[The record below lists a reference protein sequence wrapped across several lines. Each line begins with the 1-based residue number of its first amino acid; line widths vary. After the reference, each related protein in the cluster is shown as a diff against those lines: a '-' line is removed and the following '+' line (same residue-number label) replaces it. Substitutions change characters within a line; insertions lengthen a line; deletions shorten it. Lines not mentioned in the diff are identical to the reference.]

1 MDLICDGSF
10 VMTVTP
16 TIPEAPHP
24 VSAHERIDLIDVVRG
39 FALFGVLLA
48 NLVWITTDVVLTDAR
63 LSQLP
68 TAPLDRIVEPLVA
81 FFVDH
86 KFYTLFSFLFG
97 LGFAI
102 QLSRAEERRHN
113 VVAVY
118 ARRVSILAVI
128 GLLHIALVWYG
139 DILLVY
145 AIGGFGLLAVRHW
158 NARLLIILAF
168 TLALFARAAVGV
180 FPLIAGAS
188 GTAQVDGEVEEDADK
203 ERKLAIFDGTSYR
216 AIARENASFYY
227 RDIVAGSV
235 GLFLLPQVFAR
246 FIFGLYVG
254 RRNWARRTTE
264 LRPILRRLLPR
275 TIAVGVVGNGTALV
289 IDHLQHAK
297 VLGPDLYLG
306 ARGRPRRG
314 GRNSC
319 PRARVLERAR
329 AVVSSQCN
337 VASTSR
343 IPRAGRPNGSDQ
355 LSDTFR
361 VVFRAVYWCRPR
373 SVRRGRSSF
382 VRGSRRRH
390 LRRADDVQRL
400 VARAVSLRSGG
411 VGVANVDLSSEAADA
426 CTRADSDRVAAC
438 LTFSKLGSDQHP
450 CIRKVVNRRSP
461 ILRPRLS
468 AVSDSSS
475 AVEGPAQR
483 AGVAGDHL
491 PPIATL
497 SPDVHDVEVA
507 ASVLTIAARLLRQEK
522 TECREIIGQLA
533 SGVVALFQRLDFVSF

>member
-1 MDLICDGSF
+1 
-10 VMTVTP
+10 MTVTP
-16 TIPEAPHP
+16 TIHEAPHP

-68 TAPLDRIVEPLVA
+68 TAPLDLIVEPLVA

-297 VLGPDLYLG
+297 VLGPD
-306 ARGRPRRG
+306 
-314 GRNSC
+314 
-319 PRARVLERAR
+319 
-329 AVVSSQCN
+329 
-337 VASTSR
+337 
-343 IPRAGRPNGSDQ
+343 
-355 LSDTFR
+355 
-361 VVFRAVYWCRPR
+361 
-373 SVRRGRSSF
+373 
-382 VRGSRRRH
+382 
-390 LRRADDVQRL
+390 
-400 VARAVSLRSGG
+400 
-411 VGVANVDLSSEAADA
+411 
-426 CTRADSDRVAAC
+426 
-438 LTFSKLGSDQHP
+438 
-450 CIRKVVNRRSP
+450 
-461 ILRPRLS
+461 
-468 AVSDSSS
+468 
-475 AVEGPAQR
+475 
-483 AGVAGDHL
+483 
-491 PPIATL
+491 
-497 SPDVHDVEVA
+497 
-507 ASVLTIAARLLRQEK
+507 
-522 TECREIIGQLA
+522 
-533 SGVVALFQRLDFVSF
+533 

>member
-1 MDLICDGSF
+1 
-10 VMTVTP
+10 MTVTP

-297 VLGPDLYLG
+297 VLGPDSYWVHAAAPVEEAGILALALAYLSALVLLFHRSATWHRRLGYLAPVGRMALTNYLTHSVLYFVLFTGVGLG
-306 ARGRPRRG
+306 LYGEVGPASCVALAVIIFAAQMTFSGWWLARYRFGPAEWVWRTLTYRQRQPM
-314 GRNSC
+314 
-319 PRARVLERAR
+319 RARV
-329 AVVSSQCN
+329 
-337 VASTSR
+337 
-343 IPRAGRPNGSDQ
+343 P
-355 LSDTFR
+355 
-361 VVFRAVYWCRPR
+361 
-373 SVRRGRSSF
+373 
-382 VRGSRRRH
+382 
-390 LRRADDVQRL
+390 
-400 VARAVSLRSGG
+400 
-411 VGVANVDLSSEAADA
+411 
-426 CTRADSDRVAAC
+426 TRTA
-438 LTFSKLGSDQHP
+438 
-450 CIRKVVNRRSP
+450 
-461 ILRPRLS
+461 
-468 AVSDSSS
+468 
-475 AVEGPAQR
+475 
-483 AGVAGDHL
+483 
-491 PPIATL
+491 
-497 SPDVHDVEVA
+497 
-507 ASVLTIAARLLRQEK
+507 
-522 TECREIIGQLA
+522 
-533 SGVVALFQRLDFVSF
+533 

>member
-297 VLGPDLYLG
+297 VLGPDSYWVHAAAPVEEAGILALALAYLSALVLLFHRSATWQRRLGYLAPVGRMALTNYLTHSVLYFVLFTGVGLG
-306 ARGRPRRG
+306 LYGEVGPASCVALAVIIFAAQMTFSGWWLARYRFGPAEWVWRTLTYRQRQPM
-314 GRNSC
+314 
-319 PRARVLERAR
+319 RARV
-329 AVVSSQCN
+329 
-337 VASTSR
+337 
-343 IPRAGRPNGSDQ
+343 P
-355 LSDTFR
+355 
-361 VVFRAVYWCRPR
+361 
-373 SVRRGRSSF
+373 
-382 VRGSRRRH
+382 
-390 LRRADDVQRL
+390 
-400 VARAVSLRSGG
+400 
-411 VGVANVDLSSEAADA
+411 
-426 CTRADSDRVAAC
+426 TRTA
-438 LTFSKLGSDQHP
+438 
-450 CIRKVVNRRSP
+450 
-461 ILRPRLS
+461 
-468 AVSDSSS
+468 
-475 AVEGPAQR
+475 
-483 AGVAGDHL
+483 
-491 PPIATL
+491 
-497 SPDVHDVEVA
+497 
-507 ASVLTIAARLLRQEK
+507 
-522 TECREIIGQLA
+522 
-533 SGVVALFQRLDFVSF
+533 

>member
-1 MDLICDGSF
+1 
-10 VMTVTP
+10 MTVTP
-16 TIPEAPHP
+16 TDREAPHP
-24 VSAHERIDLIDVVRG
+24 VSAQERIDLIDVVRG

-68 TAPLDRIVEPLVA
+68 TEPLDRIVKPLVV

-118 ARRVSILAVI
+118 ARRVFILAVI

-145 AIGGFGLLAVRHW
+145 AIGGFGLLVVRHW
-158 NARLLIILAF
+158 NARLLMILAI

-180 FPLIAGAS
+180 FPLVAGAS
-188 GTAQVDGEVEEDADK
+188 STAQVDAEVQEDADK

-264 LRPILRRLLPR
+264 LRPILRRILPWA
-275 TIAVGVVGNGTALV
+275 IAVGVVGNGTAIV

-297 VLGPDLYLG
+297 VLGPDSYWVHAVAPVEEAGILALALAYLAALVLLFHRSATWHRRLGYLAPVGRMALTNYLTHSVLYLVLFTG
-306 ARGRPRRG
+306 VGFGLYGEVGPASCMALAVIIFAAQMTFSGWWLARYRFGPAEWVWRTLTYRQRQPI
-314 GRNSC
+314 
-319 PRARVLERAR
+319 RARV
-329 AVVSSQCN
+329 
-337 VASTSR
+337 
-343 IPRAGRPNGSDQ
+343 P
-355 LSDTFR
+355 
-361 VVFRAVYWCRPR
+361 
-373 SVRRGRSSF
+373 
-382 VRGSRRRH
+382 
-390 LRRADDVQRL
+390 
-400 VARAVSLRSGG
+400 
-411 VGVANVDLSSEAADA
+411 
-426 CTRADSDRVAAC
+426 TRTA
-438 LTFSKLGSDQHP
+438 
-450 CIRKVVNRRSP
+450 
-461 ILRPRLS
+461 
-468 AVSDSSS
+468 
-475 AVEGPAQR
+475 
-483 AGVAGDHL
+483 
-491 PPIATL
+491 
-497 SPDVHDVEVA
+497 
-507 ASVLTIAARLLRQEK
+507 
-522 TECREIIGQLA
+522 
-533 SGVVALFQRLDFVSF
+533 

>member
-180 FPLIAGAS
+180 SLIAGAS
-188 GTAQVDGEVEEDADK
+188 GTAQVDAEVEEDADK
-203 ERKLAIFDGTSYR
+203 ERKLAIFDGASYR
-216 AIARENASFYY
+216 AIARETSFYY

-264 LRPILRRLLPR
+264 LRPILRRLLPW

-289 IDHLQHAK
+289 IDHLQHARCSA
-297 VLGPDLYLG
+297 PIRTG

-319 PRARVLERAR
+319 PRARVFERAR
-329 AVVSSQCN
+329 AVVSPQCN

-343 IPRAGRPNGSDQ
+343 IPRAVGRMALTNYLTHSVLYFVLFTGVG
-355 LSDTFR
+355 LGHT
-361 VVFRAVYWCRPR
+361 AR
-373 SVRRGRSSF
+373 SVQ
-382 VRGSRRRH
+382 
-390 LRRADDVQRL
+390 LRAW
-400 VARAVSLRSGG
+400 
-411 VGVANVDLSSEAADA
+411 LS
-426 CTRADSDRVAAC
+426 
-438 LTFSKLGSDQHP
+438 P
-450 CIRKVVNRRSP
+450 
-461 ILRPRLS
+461 
-468 AVSDSSS
+468 SSS
-475 AVEGPAQR
+475 
-483 AGVAGDHL
+483 
-491 PPIATL
+491 
-497 SPDVHDVEVA
+497 SP
-507 ASVLTIAARLLRQEK
+507 RR
-522 TECREIIGQLA
+522 
-533 SGVVALFQRLDFVSF
+533 

>member
-1 MDLICDGSF
+1 
-10 VMTVTP
+10 MTVTP

-102 QLSRAEERRHN
+102 QLSRAEDRRHN

-145 AIGGFGLLAVRHW
+145 AIGGFGLLAVRNW

-297 VLGPDLYLG
+297 VLGPDLYWVHAAAPVEEAGILALAFAYLSALVLLFHRSATWHRRLG
-306 ARGRPRRG
+306 YLAPVGRMALTNYLTHSVLYFVLFTGVGLGLYGEVGPASCVALAVIIFAAQMTFSGWWLARYRFGPAEWVWRTLTYRQRQPM
-314 GRNSC
+314 
-319 PRARVLERAR
+319 RARV
-329 AVVSSQCN
+329 
-337 VASTSR
+337 
-343 IPRAGRPNGSDQ
+343 P
-355 LSDTFR
+355 
-361 VVFRAVYWCRPR
+361 
-373 SVRRGRSSF
+373 
-382 VRGSRRRH
+382 
-390 LRRADDVQRL
+390 
-400 VARAVSLRSGG
+400 
-411 VGVANVDLSSEAADA
+411 
-426 CTRADSDRVAAC
+426 TRTA
-438 LTFSKLGSDQHP
+438 
-450 CIRKVVNRRSP
+450 
-461 ILRPRLS
+461 
-468 AVSDSSS
+468 
-475 AVEGPAQR
+475 
-483 AGVAGDHL
+483 
-491 PPIATL
+491 
-497 SPDVHDVEVA
+497 
-507 ASVLTIAARLLRQEK
+507 
-522 TECREIIGQLA
+522 
-533 SGVVALFQRLDFVSF
+533 